1 MQDEKNVGPGI
12 TEDIRK
18 LLKDKEVIHVIKGDE
33 VVGSL
38 DENAIRNNILIHT
51 YIPTRIL
58 RLVCLFRLIH
68 LFLEL

>member
-18 LLKDKEVIHVIKGDE
+18 LLKDKEVIHVIKG
-33 VVGSL
+33 SL

-51 YIPTRIL
+51 YQHEFSGSS
-58 RLVCLFRLIH
+58 V
-68 LFLEL
+68 FLD

>member
-51 YIPTRIL
+51 YQHEFSGSS
-58 RLVCLFRLIH
+58 V
-68 LFLEL
+68 FLD